1 MGFIADLLDP
11 IPIPRVAGVSQKF
24 DRPRMDD
31 SGGALKQI
39 LNTSGVLES
48 VFPKMEIAI
57 AVGSRGISNQP
68 VLVKLIAEALREKG
82 ARPFLVPAMGSHG
95 GATADGQKKML
106 EDLGFGEDKIAVPIR
121 SSMETVR
128 VGTSQNGL
136 PVHVDKNAHEADG
149 IVIINRIKPHTS
161 FRGPYE
167 SGLMKMIAIGLG
179 KQKGA
184 EICHELGIERIAENF
199 PAIARVAIEKE
210 NILFAIGLLEN
221 AYHETCRVEL
231 LRKEE
236 IETEEPKLQKEAKR
250 LLPKLHFTDIDVLVI
265 DEIGKNISGTGFDT
279 NVVGRYH
286 TPGCSGGPNV
296 TRLVILNVTD
306 ETHGNANGLGIADF
320 TTRRI
325 FDQFSFE
332 NTYPNALTST
342 VLPSVKIPM
351 VLETDLLAIKAA
363 IKTCNILDKRNVRL
377 IRIKNTNEIERIEV
391 SESMLDGVRGN
402 PYLSIETDLYPLA
415 LNDDGNLVYPISNT
429 STQL

>member
-31 SGGALKQI
+31 SRGALKQI
-39 LNTSGVLES
+39 LNTSGALES

-121 SSMETVR
+121 SSMEIVR
-128 VGTSQNGL
+128 VGTSENGL

-199 PAIARVAIEKE
+199 PAIARVTIEKE
-210 NILFAIGLLEN
+210 NILFASGLLEN
-221 AYHETCRVEL
+221 AYHETCRIEL

-391 SESMLDGVRGN
+391 SESMLDGIRGN
-402 PYLSIETDLYPLA
+402 PYLSIETELYPLA
-415 LNDDGNLVYPISNT
+415 LNDDGSLV
-429 STQL
+429 

>member
-11 IPIPRVAGVSQKF
+11 VPIPRVAAVSQKF
-24 DRPRMDD
+24 DRSRMDD
-31 SGGALKQI
+31 AGGALKQI

-57 AVGSRGISNQP
+57 AVGSRGISNQS
-68 VLVKLIAEALREKG
+68 VLVKLIAEVLREKG

-106 EDLGFGEDKIAVPIR
+106 EDLGFGEDKIGVPIR
-121 SSMETVR
+121 SSMQTVR
-128 VGTSQNGL
+128 VGTSENGL

-184 EICHELGIERIAENF
+184 EICHELGIERIADNF
-199 PAIARVAIEKE
+199 LAIARVTIEKE

-221 AYHETCRVEL
+221 AYHETCRIEL

-236 IETEEPKLQKEAKR
+236 IETEEPELQEEAKR

-296 TRLVILNVTD
+296 TRLVILDLTD
-306 ETHGNANGLGIADF
+306 ESHGNANGLGIADF

-415 LNDDGNLVYPISNT
+415 LNDDGNIV
-429 STQL
+429 

>member
-11 IPIPRVAGVSQKF
+11 IPIPYVASVSQKF
-24 DRPRMDD
+24 DRARIDD
-31 SGGALKQI
+31 PGGALKQI
-39 LNTSGVLES
+39 FNTSGVLES

-95 GATADGQKKML
+95 GATADGQKKVL
-106 EDLGFGEDKIAVPIR
+106 EDLGFGGDKIGVRIR

-128 VGTSQNGL
+128 VGTSENGL

-184 EICHELGIERIAENF
+184 EICHELGIERMAENF
-199 PAIARVAIEKE
+199 PAIARVTIEKE

-221 AYHETCRVEL
+221 AYHETCRIEL

-236 IETEEPKLQKEAKR
+236 IETEEPKLQEEAKR

-320 TTRRI
+320 TTRRV

-351 VLETDLLAIKAA
+351 VLETGLLAIKAA

-415 LNDDGNLVYPISNT
+415 LNDDANLK
-429 STQL
+429 

>member
-11 IPIPRVAGVSQKF
+11 IPIPYVASVSQKF

-31 SGGALKQI
+31 PGDALKQI

-106 EDLGFGEDKIAVPIR
+106 EDLGFGRDKIGVQIR

-128 VGTSQNGL
+128 VGTSENGL
-136 PVHVDKNAHEADG
+136 PVHVDKNAHEANG

-184 EICHELGIERIAENF
+184 EICHELGIERMSENF
-199 PAIARVAIEKE
+199 PATARVKIEKE

-221 AYHETCRVEL
+221 AYHETCRIEL
-231 LRKEE
+231 LRKEK
-236 IETEEPKLQKEAKR
+236 IETEEPKLQAEAKR

-279 NVVGRYH
+279 NVVGR
-286 TPGCSGGPNV
+286 
-296 TRLVILNVTD
+296 
-306 ETHGNANGLGIADF
+306 
-320 TTRRI
+320 
-325 FDQFSFE
+325 
-332 NTYPNALTST
+332 
-342 VLPSVKIPM
+342 
-351 VLETDLLAIKAA
+351 
-363 IKTCNILDKRNVRL
+363 
-377 IRIKNTNEIERIEV
+377 
-391 SESMLDGVRGN
+391 
-402 PYLSIETDLYPLA
+402 
-415 LNDDGNLVYPISNT
+415 
-429 STQL
+429 

>member
-11 IPIPRVAGVSQKF
+11 IPIPRVAAVSQKF

-31 SGGALKQI
+31 SEGALEQI
-39 LNTSGVLES
+39 LNTSGMLES

-68 VLVKLIAEALREKG
+68 VLVKRIAEMLREKG
-82 ARPFLVPAMGSHG
+82 ARPFLVPAMGSHA
-95 GATADGQKKML
+95 GATADGQKQML
-106 EDLGFGEDKIAVPIR
+106 EDLGFSEDKIGVPIR
-121 SSMETVR
+121 SSMQTVR
-128 VGTSQNGL
+128 VGTSENGL
-136 PVHVDKNAHEADG
+136 PVYVDKNAHEADG

-161 FRGPYE
+161 FRGPCE

-184 EICHELGIERIAENF
+184 EICHELGIESIAENLLT
-199 PAIARVAIEKE
+199 IARVTIEKE

-221 AYHETCRVEL
+221 AYHETCRIEL

-236 IETEEPKLQKEAKR
+236 IETEEPVLQEEAKQ
-250 LLPKLHFTDIDVLVI
+250 LLPKLHFTNIDVLVI

-286 TPGCSGGPNV
+286 TPGCSGGPDV
-296 TRLVILNVTD
+296 TRLVILNLTD
-306 ETHGNANGLGIADF
+306 ESHGNANGLGIADF
-320 TTRRI
+320 TTRRL

-391 SESMLDGVRGN
+391 SERMLDEVRGN
-402 PYLSIETDLYPLA
+402 PYLNIKTDLYPFVF
-415 LNDDGNLVYPISNT
+415 NDDGNLV
-429 STQL
+429 

>member
-24 DRPRMDD
+24 DRPHMDD
-31 SGGALKQI
+31 CGGALKQI
-39 LNTSGVLES
+39 LNTSGALES

-106 EDLGFGEDKIAVPIR
+106 EDLGFGGDKIGVPIR

-128 VGTSQNGL
+128 VGTSENGL
-136 PVHVDKNAHEADG
+136 PVHVDKNAHDADG

-199 PAIARVAIEKE
+199 PAIARVTIEKE

-221 AYHETCRVEL
+221 AYHETCRIEL

-236 IETEEPKLQKEAKR
+236 IETEEPKLQEEAKR

-286 TPGCSGGPNV
+286 TPGCSGGPSV

-306 ETHGNANGLGIADF
+306 ESHGNANGLGIADF

-402 PYLSIETDLYPLA
+402 PYLRIETELYPLA
-415 LNDDGNLVYPISNT
+415 LNDDGNLV
-429 STQL
+429 

>member
-24 DRPRMDD
+24 DRPCLDD
-31 SGGALKQI
+31 PGGALKQK

-48 VFPKMEIAI
+48 VLPKMEIAI

-106 EDLGFGEDKIAVPIR
+106 EDMGFGGDKIGVPIR

-128 VGTSQNGL
+128 VGTSENGL
-136 PVHVDKNAHEADG
+136 PVHVDKNAHEAEG

-184 EICHELGIERIAENF
+184 EICHELGIERMAENF
-199 PAIARVAIEKE
+199 PAIARVTIEKE

-221 AYHETCRVEL
+221 AYHETCRIEL
-231 LRKEE
+231 LRKED
-236 IETEEPKLQKEAKR
+236 IETEEPKLQEEAKR

-296 TRLVILNVTD
+296 TRLVILNMTA

-325 FDQFSFE
+325 FDRFSFE

-363 IKTCNILDKRNVRL
+363 IKTCNILDKRDIRL
-377 IRIKNTNEIERIEV
+377 IRIKNTNEIDRIEV

-415 LNDDGNLVYPISNT
+415 LNEPYK
-429 STQL
+429 

>member
-95 GATADGQKKML
+95 GATADGQKKTL
-106 EDLGFGEDKIAVPIR
+106 EDLGFGEDKIGVPIR

-199 PAIARVAIEKE
+199 PAIARVTIEKE

-221 AYHETCRVEL
+221 AYHETCRIEL

-391 SESMLDGVRGN
+391 SESMLDGIRGN
-402 PYLSIETDLYPLA
+402 PYLSIETELYPLA
-415 LNDDGNLVYPISNT
+415 LNDDGSLV
-429 STQL
+429 

>member
-31 SGGALKQI
+31 SRGALKQI
-39 LNTSGVLES
+39 LNTSGALES

-95 GATADGQKKML
+95 GATADGQKKTL
-106 EDLGFGEDKIAVPIR
+106 EDLGFGEDKIGVPIR

-128 VGTSQNGL
+128 VGTSENGL

-199 PAIARVAIEKE
+199 PAIARVTIEKE

-236 IETEEPKLQKEAKR
+236 IETEEPKLQEEAKR

-342 VLPSVKIPM
+342 VLSSVKIPM

-391 SESMLDGVRGN
+391 SESMLDGIRGN
-402 PYLSIETDLYPLA
+402 PYLSIETELYPLA
-415 LNDDGNLVYPISNT
+415 LNDDGSLV
-429 STQL
+429 

>member
-11 IPIPRVAGVSQKF
+11 IPIPRVAAVSQKF

-31 SGGALKQI
+31 SEGALEQI
-39 LNTSGVLES
+39 LNTSGMLES

-68 VLVKLIAEALREKG
+68 VLVKRIAEMLREKG
-82 ARPFLVPAMGSHG
+82 ARPFLVPAMGSHA
-95 GATADGQKKML
+95 GATADGQKQML
-106 EDLGFGEDKIAVPIR
+106 EDLGFSEDKIGVPIR
-121 SSMETVR
+121 SSMQTVR
-128 VGTSQNGL
+128 VGTSENGL
-136 PVHVDKNAHEADG
+136 PVYVDKNAHEADG

-161 FRGPYE
+161 FRGPCE

-184 EICHELGIERIAENF
+184 EICHELGIESIAENLLT
-199 PAIARVAIEKE
+199 IARVTIEKE

-221 AYHETCRVEL
+221 AYHETCRIEL

-236 IETEEPKLQKEAKR
+236 IETEEPVLQEEAKQ
-250 LLPKLHFTDIDVLVI
+250 LLPKLHFTNIDVLVI

-286 TPGCSGGPNV
+286 TPGCSGGPDV
-296 TRLVILNVTD
+296 TRLVILNLTD
-306 ETHGNANGLGIADF
+306 ESHGNANGLGIADF

-391 SESMLDGVRGN
+391 SERMLDEVRGN
-402 PYLSIETDLYPLA
+402 PYLNIETDLYPFVF
-415 LNDDGNLVYPISNT
+415 NDDGNLV
-429 STQL
+429 

>member
-24 DRPRMDD
+24 DRPHMDD
-31 SGGALKQI
+31 CGGALKQI
-39 LNTSGVLES
+39 LNTSGALES

-95 GATADGQKKML
+95 GATADGQKKVL
-106 EDLGFGEDKIAVPIR
+106 EDLGFGGDKIGVPIR

-128 VGTSQNGL
+128 VGTSENGL
-136 PVHVDKNAHEADG
+136 PVHVDKNAHDADG

-199 PAIARVAIEKE
+199 PAIARVTIEKE

-221 AYHETCRVEL
+221 AYHETCRIEL

-236 IETEEPKLQKEAKR
+236 IETEEPKLQEEAKR

-286 TPGCSGGPNV
+286 TPGCSGGPSV

-306 ETHGNANGLGIADF
+306 ESHGNANGLGIADF

-402 PYLSIETDLYPLA
+402 PYLRIETELYPLA
-415 LNDDGNLVYPISNT
+415 LNDDGNLV
-429 STQL
+429 

>member
-11 IPIPRVAGVSQKF
+11 IPIPHVAGVSQKF
-24 DRPRMDD
+24 DRPCMDD

-39 LNTSGVLES
+39 LHTSGVLES
-48 VFPKMEIAI
+48 IFPKMEIAI
-57 AVGSRGISNQP
+57 TVGSRGISNQP

-95 GATADGQKKML
+95 GATADGQKNML
-106 EDLGFGEDKIAVPIR
+106 EDLGFGEYKIGVPIR

-128 VGTSQNGL
+128 VGTSENGL

-199 PAIARVAIEKE
+199 PAIARVTIEKE

-221 AYHETCRVEL
+221 AYHETCRIEL

-236 IETEEPKLQKEAKR
+236 IETEEPKLQEEAKR

-402 PYLSIETDLYPLA
+402 PYLSIETDLYPLV
-415 LNDDGNLVYPISNT
+415 LNDDGNLV
-429 STQL
+429 

>member
-24 DRPRMDD
+24 DRPHMDD
-31 SGGALKQI
+31 CGGALKQI
-39 LNTSGVLES
+39 LNTSGALES

-95 GATADGQKKML
+95 GATADGQKKVL
-106 EDLGFGEDKIAVPIR
+106 EDLGFGGDKIGVPIR

-128 VGTSQNGL
+128 VGTSENGL
-136 PVHVDKNAHEADG
+136 PVHVDKNAHDADG

-161 FRGPYE
+161 FRAPYE

-199 PAIARVAIEKE
+199 PAIARVTIEKE

-221 AYHETCRVEL
+221 AYHETCRIEL

-236 IETEEPKLQKEAKR
+236 IETEEPKLQEEAKR

-286 TPGCSGGPNV
+286 TPGCSGGPSV

-306 ETHGNANGLGIADF
+306 ESHGNANGLGIADF

-402 PYLSIETDLYPLA
+402 PYLSIETELYPLA
-415 LNDDGNLVYPISNT
+415 LNDDGNLV
-429 STQL
+429 

>member
-31 SGGALKQI
+31 SRGALKQI
-39 LNTSGVLES
+39 LNTSGALES

-128 VGTSQNGL
+128 VGTSENGL

-221 AYHETCRVEL
+221 AYHETCRIEL

-391 SESMLDGVRGN
+391 SESMLDGIRGN
-402 PYLSIETDLYPLA
+402 PYLSIETELYPLA
-415 LNDDGNLVYPISNT
+415 LNDDGSLV
-429 STQL
+429 

>member
-24 DRPRMDD
+24 DRPRLDD
-31 SGGALKQI
+31 PEDTLKQI

-68 VLVKLIAEALREKG
+68 ALVKVIAKTLQEKG

-106 EDLGFGEDKIAVPIR
+106 EDLGFGEDRIGVPIR

-128 VGTSQNGL
+128 VGTSKNSL

-161 FRGPYE
+161 FRGPFE
-167 SGLMKMIAIGLG
+167 SGLMKMITIGLG

-184 EICHELGIERIAENF
+184 EICHELGIEHMAENF

-221 AYHETCRVEL
+221 AFHETCRIEL
-231 LRKEE
+231 LRKED
-236 IETEEPKLQKEAKR
+236 IETEEPKLQEEAMR

-279 NVVGRYH
+279 NVVGRYS
-286 TPGCSGGPNV
+286 TPTCSGGPNV
-296 TRLVILNVTD
+296 TRLVILNLTE

-320 TTRRI
+320 TTRKL
-325 FDQFSFE
+325 FDQLSFE

-351 VLETDLLAIKAA
+351 VLKTDLLAIKAA
-363 IKTCNILDKRNVRL
+363 IKTCNMLDKQNVRL

-391 SESMLDGVRGN
+391 SESMLDEVRGN
-402 PYLSIETDLYPLA
+402 PYLSIETDLYPLK
-415 LNDDGNLVYPISNT
+415 T
-429 STQL
+429 SEQDL

>member
-24 DRPRMDD
+24 DRPRMNDC
-31 SGGALKQI
+31 GGALKQI

-48 VFPKMEIAI
+48 AFPKMEIAI

-106 EDLGFGEDKIAVPIR
+106 EDLGFGGDKIGVRIR

-128 VGTSQNGL
+128 VGTSENGL
-136 PVHVDKNAHEADG
+136 PVHVDKNAHDADG
-149 IVIINRIKPHTS
+149 IIIINRIKPHTS

-184 EICHELGIERIAENF
+184 EICHELGIERMAENF
-199 PAIARVAIEKE
+199 PAIARVTIEKE

-221 AYHETCRVEL
+221 AYHETCRIEL

-236 IETEEPKLQKEAKR
+236 IETEEPKLQEEAKR

-402 PYLSIETDLYPLA
+402 PYLSIETDLYPLV
-415 LNDDGNLVYPISNT
+415 LNDDGNLV
-429 STQL
+429 

>member
-24 DRPRMDD
+24 DRPHMDD
-31 SGGALKQI
+31 CGGALKQI
-39 LNTSGVLES
+39 LNTSGALES

-106 EDLGFGEDKIAVPIR
+106 EDLGFGGDKIGVPIR

-128 VGTSQNGL
+128 VGTSENGL
-136 PVHVDKNAHEADG
+136 PVHVDKNAHDADG

-199 PAIARVAIEKE
+199 PAIARVTIENE

-221 AYHETCRVEL
+221 AYHETCRIEL

-236 IETEEPKLQKEAKR
+236 IETEEPKLQEEAKR

-286 TPGCSGGPNV
+286 TPGCSGGPSV

-306 ETHGNANGLGIADF
+306 ESHGNANGLGIADF

-402 PYLSIETDLYPLA
+402 PYLRIETELYPLA
-415 LNDDGNLVYPISNT
+415 LNDDGNLV
-429 STQL
+429 

>member
-24 DRPRMDD
+24 DRPHMDD
-31 SGGALKQI
+31 CGGALKQI
-39 LNTSGVLES
+39 LNTSGALES

-106 EDLGFGEDKIAVPIR
+106 EDLGFGGDKIGVPIR

-128 VGTSQNGL
+128 VGTSENGL
-136 PVHVDKNAHEADG
+136 PVHVDKNAHDADG

-161 FRGPYE
+161 FRAPYE

-199 PAIARVAIEKE
+199 PAIARVTIENE

-221 AYHETCRVEL
+221 AYHETCRIEL

-236 IETEEPKLQKEAKR
+236 IETEEPKLQEEAKR

-306 ETHGNANGLGIADF
+306 ESHGNANGLGIADF

-402 PYLSIETDLYPLA
+402 PYLRIETELYPLA
-415 LNDDGNLVYPISNT
+415 LNDDGNLV
-429 STQL
+429 

>member
-31 SGGALKQI
+31 SRGALKQI
-39 LNTSGVLES
+39 LNTSGALES

-128 VGTSQNGL
+128 VGTSENGL

-199 PAIARVAIEKE
+199 PAIARVTIEKE

-221 AYHETCRVEL
+221 AYHETCRIEL

-391 SESMLDGVRGN
+391 SESMLDGIRGN
-402 PYLSIETDLYPLA
+402 PYLSIETELYPLA
-415 LNDDGNLVYPISNT
+415 LNDEGSLV
-429 STQL
+429 

>member
-24 DRPRMDD
+24 DRPHMDD
-31 SGGALKQI
+31 CGGALKQI
-39 LNTSGVLES
+39 LNTSGALES

-106 EDLGFGEDKIAVPIR
+106 EDLGFGGDKIGVPIR

-128 VGTSQNGL
+128 VGTSENGL
-136 PVHVDKNAHEADG
+136 PVHVDKNAHDADG

-199 PAIARVAIEKE
+199 PAIARVTIEKE

-221 AYHETCRVEL
+221 AYHETCRIEL

-236 IETEEPKLQKEAKR
+236 IETEEPKLQEEAKR

-306 ETHGNANGLGIADF
+306 ESHGNANGLGIADF

-402 PYLSIETDLYPLA
+402 PYLSIETELYPLA
-415 LNDDGNLVYPISNT
+415 LNDDGNLV
-429 STQL
+429 

>member
-24 DRPRMDD
+24 DRPHMDD
-31 SGGALKQI
+31 CGGALKQI
-39 LNTSGVLES
+39 LNTSGALES

-106 EDLGFGEDKIAVPIR
+106 EDLGFGGDKIGVPIR

-128 VGTSQNGL
+128 VGTSENGL
-136 PVHVDKNAHEADG
+136 PVHVDKNAHDADG

-161 FRGPYE
+161 FRAPYE

-199 PAIARVAIEKE
+199 PAIARVTIEKE

-221 AYHETCRVEL
+221 AYHETCRIEL

-236 IETEEPKLQKEAKR
+236 IETEEPKLQEEAKR

-286 TPGCSGGPNV
+286 TPGCSGGPSV

-306 ETHGNANGLGIADF
+306 ESHGNANGLGIADF

-402 PYLSIETDLYPLA
+402 PYLRIETELYPLA
-415 LNDDGNLVYPISNT
+415 LNDDGNLV
-429 STQL
+429 

>member
-82 ARPFLVPAMGSHG
+82 VRPFLVPAMGSHG
-95 GATADGQKKML
+95 GATADGQKKTL
-106 EDLGFGEDKIAVPIR
+106 EDLGFGEDKIGVPIR

-167 SGLMKMIAIGLG
+167 SGLMKMVAIGLG

-236 IETEEPKLQKEAKR
+236 IETEEPKLQEEAKR

-342 VLPSVKIPM
+342 VLSSVKIPM
-351 VLETDLLAIKAA
+351 VLETGLLAIKAA

-415 LNDDGNLVYPISNT
+415 LNDDGNLV
-429 STQL
+429 

>member
-1 MGFIADLLDP
+1 MGFIADLLGP

-24 DRPRMDD
+24 DRPCMDD
-31 SGGALKQI
+31 PGGALKQK

-48 VFPKMEIAI
+48 VLPKMEIAI

-106 EDLGFGEDKIAVPIR
+106 EDLGFGGDKIGVRIR

-128 VGTSQNGL
+128 VGTSENGL
-136 PVHVDKNAHEADG
+136 PVHVDKNAHDADG
-149 IVIINRIKPHTS
+149 IIIINRIKPHTS

-199 PAIARVAIEKE
+199 PAIARVTIEKE

-221 AYHETCRVEL
+221 AYHETCRIEL

-236 IETEEPKLQKEAKR
+236 IETEEPKLQEEAKR

-402 PYLSIETDLYPLA
+402 PYLSIETDLYPLV
-415 LNDDGNLVYPISNT
+415 LNDDGNLV
-429 STQL
+429 

>member
-24 DRPRMDD
+24 DRPHMDD
-31 SGGALKQI
+31 CGGALKQI
-39 LNTSGVLES
+39 LNTSGALES

-106 EDLGFGEDKIAVPIR
+106 EDLGFGGDKIG
-121 SSMETVR
+121 E
-128 VGTSQNGL
+128 NGL
-136 PVHVDKNAHEADG
+136 PVHVDKNAHDADG

-161 FRGPYE
+161 FRAPYE

-199 PAIARVAIEKE
+199 PAIARVTIENE

-221 AYHETCRVEL
+221 AYHETCRIEL

-236 IETEEPKLQKEAKR
+236 IETEEPKLQEEAKR

-286 TPGCSGGPNV
+286 TPGCSGGPSV

-306 ETHGNANGLGIADF
+306 ESHGNANGLGIADF

-402 PYLSIETDLYPLA
+402 PYLRIETELYPLA
-415 LNDDGNLVYPISNT
+415 LNDDGNLV
-429 STQL
+429 

>member
-82 ARPFLVPAMGSHG
+82 VRPFLVPAMGSHG
-95 GATADGQKKML
+95 GATADGQKKTL
-106 EDLGFGEDKIAVPIR
+106 EDLGFGEDKIGVPIR

-128 VGTSQNGL
+128 VGTSENGL

-199 PAIARVAIEKE
+199 PAIARVTIEKE

-236 IETEEPKLQKEAKR
+236 IETEEPKLQEAAKR

-391 SESMLDGVRGN
+391 SESMLDGVRDN

-415 LNDDGNLVYPISNT
+415 LNDDGNQV
-429 STQL
+429 